1 MAVFWIVLAVVLGA
15 AELFTG
21 TFVLVMLATGAL
33 AATVPAALGLPGWV
47 QALVFAVV
55 SVLALVGVR
64 PAIQR
69 HLHRSGES
77 APMGLDAIEGSA
89 GLVLEK
95 IDLDHGLVKIDGELW
110 SARPYDATQTF
121 DTGER
126 VRVIEVRGATAL
138 VWKE

>member
-1 MAVFWIVLAVVLGA
+1 MALGA

-21 TFVLVMLATGAL
+21 TFVLVMLAIGAL
-33 AATVPAALGLPGWV
+33 VATVPAALGAPVWL
-47 QALVFAVV
+47 QALAFSLV

-69 HLHRSGES
+69 RLYNEAES
-77 APMGLDAIEGSA
+77 VPMGLEAIEGSD

-95 IDLDHGLVKIDGELW
+95 VDLDHGLVKIDGELW
-110 SARPYDATQTF
+110 SARPYDASQTF
-121 DTGER
+121 DTGDH